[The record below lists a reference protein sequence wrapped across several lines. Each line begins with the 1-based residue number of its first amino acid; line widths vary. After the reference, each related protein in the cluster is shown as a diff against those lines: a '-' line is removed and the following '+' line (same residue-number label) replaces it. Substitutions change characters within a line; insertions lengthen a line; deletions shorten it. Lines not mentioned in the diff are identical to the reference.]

1 MSFTTITYNFYCTVS
16 VFILSGY
23 PRSVGVE
30 SKTRTYN
37 AHTQRPC
44 TLINLGATCTSYS
57 HAHYQLWYLYIIWRT
72 LFWYWSVYKETT
84 VSHHRSTESAS
95 PIDII
100 LLLCVFWVHWRA
112 QWKKTLPQEALRI
125 CSCLCLHSVP
135 YRSYL
140 MSRPIRVYIRFQKE
154 GGLEP
159 SWSLKHTCSN
169 FNASLNN

>member
-23 PRSVGVE
+23 PHSASVRSRGW
-30 SKTRTYN
+30 TYIKV
-37 AHTQRPC
+37 RLC
-44 TLINLGATCTSYS
+44 IN
-57 HAHYQLWYLYIIWRT
+57 QLYDPYIWRT
-72 LFWYWSVYKETT
+72 LFWYFAVDKETT
-84 VSHHRSTESAS
+84 FTLTLAPQSRQNPRGIFFSYAS
-95 PIDII
+95 
-100 LLLCVFWVHWRA
+100 FEFTGEHSE
-112 QWKKTLPQEALRI
+112 KTLPQEALRI

-154 GGLEP
+154 EGLEP